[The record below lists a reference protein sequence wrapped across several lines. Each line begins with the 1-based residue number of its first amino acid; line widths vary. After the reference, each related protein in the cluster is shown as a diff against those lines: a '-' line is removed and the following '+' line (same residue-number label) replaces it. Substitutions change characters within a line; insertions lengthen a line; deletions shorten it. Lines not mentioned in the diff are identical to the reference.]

1 MWSWDLSLVTLN
13 ISMRELIKTL
23 ISQDPE
29 KKNQFF
35 EGVLGSS
42 LIIRTETRYGLEI
55 LHQCG
60 KRVKIKKSLGLISM
74 FVEVT
79 RGKTGRGAFLAS
91 LS

>member
-1 MWSWDLSLVTLN
+1 
-13 ISMRELIKTL
+13 MRQLIKTL

-60 KRVKIKKSLGLISM
+60 RRVKVKSLWG
-74 FVEVT
+74 
-79 RGKTGRGAFLAS
+79 
-91 LS
+91 

>member
-1 MWSWDLSLVTLN
+1 MWSWDQSLVTLN
-13 ISMRELIKTL
+13 ISMREVIKTL

-42 LIIRTETRYGLEI
+42 LIIRIETRYGLEI
-55 LHQCG
+55 LDQCG
-60 KRVKIKKSLGLISM
+60 KRVKVKKSLGLISM
-74 FVEVT
+74 FVQVT
-79 RGKTGRGAFLAS
+79 RGKAGRGAFLAS

>member
-13 ISMRELIKTL
+13 ISMREVIKTL

-35 EGVLGSS
+35 EGALGSS

-60 KRVKIKKSLGLISM
+60 KRVKVKKSFGANFYVCRSYK
-74 FVEVT
+74 
-79 RGKTGRGAFLAS
+79 GKNW
-91 LS
+91 